1 MTCESRSCFP
11 LNFAV
16 NCKSR
21 LLSSPLLFST
31 SQRNATASLNNAGLC
46 FSCPLLHRAIPDYS
60 TAYPCHFRSVLIKAY
75 PLQFHYFLCLA
86 LARLNYSFLCLSLSY
101 PFFTLLF
108 SAFALLFNALPSPFM
123 SIHCHCL
130 SYQILFE
137 SNHFVAYPL
146 QIIILLFTALLFLC
160 EPILCSAFA
169 VSFQGITLHRFSV
182 SVLQYLVC
190 ECTLARI
197 TPLS

>member
-1 MTCESRSCFP
+1 MSI
-11 LNFAV
+11 
-16 NCKSR
+16 
-21 LLSSPLLFST
+21 
-31 SQRNATASLNNAGLC
+31 ASLSNASLC
-46 FSCPLLHRAIPDYS
+46 RFLTFLFMSIALPVNVC
-60 TAYPCHFRSVLIKAY
+60 PCHFRSVLIKAY
-75 PLQFHYFLCLA
+75 PLQFHCFLCLA
-86 LARLNYSFLCLSLSY
+86 LARLNYSFLCPSLSY

-108 SAFALLFNALPSPFM
+108 YSFALLFNALPSPFM

-190 ECTLARI
+190 ESALTAVS
-197 TPLS
+197 PLS